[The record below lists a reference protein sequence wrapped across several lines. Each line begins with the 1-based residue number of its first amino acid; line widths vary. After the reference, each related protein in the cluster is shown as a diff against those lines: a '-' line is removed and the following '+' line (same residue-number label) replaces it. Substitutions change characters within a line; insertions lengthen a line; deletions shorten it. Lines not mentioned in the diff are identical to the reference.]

1 MDLNKRARTDIDSPI
16 PNAGVFNTGIDIGNL
31 AIKGIIA
38 IGAMSKMSSV
48 IGQIADANHYS
59 VCTNPSDFKR

>member
-1 MDLNKRARTDIDSPI
+1 MANSTTL
-16 PNAGVFNTGIDIGNL
+16 TGKANL

-48 IGQIADANHYS
+48 VGQIADANHYS
-59 VCTNPSDFKR
+59 VCIDPSDIK